1 MMRRHGGDRADSAV
15 GAADVILDAF
25 ASQRLIAPLSDG
37 DPSLD
42 EEGAYAIAWELHARR
57 LRRGETPVGRK
68 IGFTNRTIWAEYGVS
83 APIWGHVY
91 DSTVLSA
98 PAGEARIAVGHLLQP
113 RIEPEIQLHFA
124 RTPPLTR
131 DEGAILECIDWIA
144 QGFEI
149 VQSPFPDWQFRA
161 VDTIAALALHGAL
174 VVGPP
179 VAVVEIED
187 CVRKLRSFAIT
198 LSRNGVQQTTGG
210 GANVLDSPLLAIA
223 YLAEVLAQSPAS
235 RPFRPEKSSQRAH

>member
-1 MMRRHGGDRADSAV
+1 M
-15 GAADVILDAF
+15 
-25 ASQRLIAPLSDG
+25 
-37 DPSLD
+37 
-42 EEGAYAIAWELHARR
+42 
-57 LRRGETPVGRK
+57 
-68 IGFTNRTIWAEYGVS
+68 
-83 APIWGHVY
+83 
-91 DSTVLSA
+91 
-98 PAGEARIAVGHLLQP
+98 AVGHLLQP

-179 VAVVEIED
+179 VAVAEIED

-198 LSRNGVQQTTGG
+198 LSRNGVQQATGG

-223 YLAEVLAQSPAS
+223 YLAEVLAQQSRFAPVQAGEIISTGSLTSPPGRDAG
-235 RPFRPEKSSQRAH
+235 